1 MSHSDLRRKTVYLVS
16 YDISSNKRRNK
27 IAKCLENYGKRIQ
40 YSVFECNIDEKR
52 FRKLYSEI
60 AKLCVD
66 MPDGSV
72 RFYYIC
78 QKCKPKMRLIGV
90 EKPGVFCDGDDVIVI

>member
-1 MSHSDLRRKTVYLVS
+1 MYLVS

-40 YSVFECNIDEKR
+40 YSVFECYIDEKR
-52 FRKLYSEI
+52 FQKLYSEI
-60 AKLCVD
+60 AKECGD
-66 MPDGSV
+66 MSDGSV

-78 QKCKPKMRLIGV
+78 QNCKPKMRLIGV
-90 EKPGVFCDGDDVIVI
+90 EKPGVFNDSDDVIVI